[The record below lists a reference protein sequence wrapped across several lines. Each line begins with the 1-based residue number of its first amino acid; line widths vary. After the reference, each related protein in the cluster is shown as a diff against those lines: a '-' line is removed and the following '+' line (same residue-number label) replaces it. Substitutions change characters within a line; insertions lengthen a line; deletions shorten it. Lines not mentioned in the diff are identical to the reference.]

1 MFVPLQPIDW
11 RSALGASACVL
22 LAAAAAPAWAEGNA
36 EAQRRAELRSS
47 VRQQQSAPAATVQRP
62 NAAAAVPPAASPAP
76 APAHAPALVTTA
88 SYHHLSEQQRGEMRR
103 QLARDLRAQGKP

>member
-1 MFVPLQPIDW
+1 MFVPLQPIEW

-36 EAQRRAELRSS
+36 ESQRRAELRSS

-62 NAAAAVPPAASPAP
+62 SAAAAVQPAASPAP
-76 APAHAPALVTTA
+76 APAPALVTTA